1 MTGRPVP
8 KPEGYLIHV
17 WIRQITPMIWRRLLV
32 RSDSTLADL
41 HYTLQIAFAWTDYH
55 LHRFRIHGKEFGI
68 PRIEAVALA
77 SPEPVTAPHL
87 ARALRAD
94 ELQVQLAIDGLN
106 ADYARP
112 EHGLFRRSVRG
123 GCRIAAKPAL
133 PQGLA
138 RAAARSVRP
147 PAPLSLAALRTLADK
162 RAVSRSRDSCCP
174 PRGSPGRRLARRR
187 TQAHRPR
194 RPQERRTRPPPQ
206 NHPPVPD
213 RLWAQEPEGTP
224 HPGGICRAA
233 GTLRTEP
240 LVAHRRPPQADAP
253 SPPSVAE
260 RSAAFSNNACTGCMN
275 PTRSH

>member
-1 MTGRPVP
+1 MTGRPVSEA
-8 KPEGYLIHV
+8 EGYLIHV

-162 RAVSRSRDSCCP
+162 RAVSAPEIHAVRRVEA
-174 PRGSPGRRLARRR
+174 PGDA
-187 TQAHRPR
+187 
-194 RPQERRTRPPPQ
+194 
-206 NHPPVPD
+206 
-213 RLWAQEPEGTP
+213 W
-224 HPGGICRAA
+224 RAA
-233 GTLRTEP
+233 ERKLIAPAGHKNDGHALLHKTTRQFPIDFGLKNLKELPTLEEFAELRERYERNLSSPTG
-240 LVAHRRPPQADAP
+240 VPP
-253 SPPSVAE
+253 
-260 RSAAFSNNACTGCMN
+260 G
-275 PTRSH
+275 